1 MFGEISLQRLFTT
14 FPGGWP
20 GFGLLLL
27 RAVVASAIIFNGVQF
42 LSAWP
47 DLSALIV
54 VSFSFTAG
62 LCLLLG
68 VITPI
73 ASLIVA
79 FGTLAYHFLG
89 ITNPGGFVVSS
100 FLAFRITALAL
111 ATACLGPGA
120 FSLDAR
126 VFGRR
131 KIHIPPL
138 SFK

>member
-1 MFGEISLQRLFTT
+1 M
-14 FPGGWP
+14 
-20 GFGLLLL
+20 
-27 RAVVASAIIFNGVQF
+27 ASVIIFNGTQF
-42 LSAWP
+42 LLAWP

-54 VSFSFTAG
+54 ASFSFAAG

-79 FGTLAYHFLG
+79 IGAVAYYFFG

-100 FLAFRITALAL
+100 FLVFRITALAL

-120 FSLDAR
+120 FSFDAR
-126 VFGRR
+126 IFGRR
-131 KIHIPPL
+131 EIHIPPL
-138 SFK
+138 TLK